1 MFKLNKKVI
10 IITSILLLLILGIGS
25 YFSLKAFGG
34 IEKVINSKKDSG
46 WDILTKNGYKT
57 VICKTDLLNPVNVT
71 ITSISGK
78 EQPAFAFYTNLTR
91 DNIFNDFKTNDY
103 QGASGNT
110 TFSET
115 DINKVA
121 KLYEQKG
128 CDFFKQNSSIDSIK
142 FTYNPPLTQTEIQT
156 AEQNNKEEQESLKQ
170 REEFNQKPKPQQY
183 AECIQ
188 AVQTKLQEYEA
199 LKQGK
204 TEFNGIPLLRKKD
217 YEEIVAVKDTFCN
230 AFK

>member
-57 VICKTDLLNPVNVT
+57 VICKKDLLNPVNVT
-71 ITSISGK
+71 IASINGK
-78 EQPAFAFYTNLTR
+78 DQSAFVFYTNLTR

-128 CDFFKQNSSIDSIK
+128 CDFFRKDGTYEGVN
-142 FTYNPPLTQTEIQT
+142 FTYNPPITKEQAEAQEQQNLESQKQYEQKLQDNKDKGLLNFQLFLSECVT
-156 AEQNNKEEQESLKQ
+156 AT
-170 REEFNQKPKPQQY
+170 KPKMVGPLTN
-183 AECIQ
+183 E
-188 AVQTKLQEYEA
+188 EYDRCKSE
-199 LKQGK
+199 
-204 TEFNGIPLLRKKD
+204 
-217 YEEIVAVKDTFCN
+217 YDTYLEQKGVTYDSLN
-230 AFK
+230 P